1 MSFFHLI
8 KFHCTHHI
16 ILSICCSVCLNAYIY
31 SLLSSVFPM
40 IFFCMMVG
48 LDVVFISFFFID
60 RTTRID
66 RVSNM
71 NMNGDGDIV
80 YVYSPP
86 PAVLFSNGH
95 CDMG

>member
-1 MSFFHLI
+1 
-8 KFHCTHHI
+8 
-16 ILSICCSVCLNAYIY
+16 
-31 SLLSSVFPM
+31 
-40 IFFCMMVG
+40 MMVG

-80 YVYSPP
+80 YVYSPL